1 MQSHHSSQ
9 VREAIMTLRVNGFP
23 YEKIA
28 KSINNAGLGPIS
40 KDTVCYNVKKYEET
54 NSVVNRPKTGRPCNK
69 RTPQMFKNTCEKI
82 WRSVK
87 RFGLH
92 ALRIWMWLTLQ
103 FGESWPKRLAQNS
116 IKILTASNLPSRLHG
131 KILIKKWSVPAA
143 GMHAREWRLWWRLME
158 DIL

>member
-1 MQSHHSSQ
+1 MMQSHHSSQ

-69 RTPQMFKNTCEKI
+69 RTPQMIKNTRKDLEVSEEI
-82 WRSVK
+82 WPPCSLNLNVID
-87 RFGLH
+87 F
-92 ALRIWMWLTLQ
+92 AIW
-103 FGESWPKRLAQNS
+103 EILAQKACSKLHKNIDS
-116 IKILTASNLPSRLHG
+116 LKPALQIAWEDLDQEMISASC
-131 KILIKKWSVPAA
+131 W
-143 GMHAREWRLWWRLME
+143 HACKRME
-158 DIL
+158 ANGGYIIDR